1 MTQYKILL
9 GMRYLFLLFLQGMI
23 LLPINAIEELQP
35 MLQVNPGEEFLVRNF
50 ATGLYLKEDGTL
62 TSSDMEA
69 ANWRIVT
76 NDTLRYGDYDANY
89 FIYSDNHVMQ
99 LSTSLFTSWSTSFTP
114 AANSTYLMSSYEN
127 EGCFKFRYRW
137 LTSTKYIT
145 VQEDNSGNFQ
155 IVADGNSSPYNDWE
169 FVASS
174 HPRNQNYRLM
184 SMDRSSGNT
193 KYTIAYRSR
202 DVLGDEV
209 WLSGWV
215 AVPTNGEG
223 GTSSADHV
231 LFSTHYTMCK
241 NSQVPSQSS
250 PIDGYTFTFSSNK
263 PVMIEPD
270 YLGYGITKDRE
281 HPYCAPE
288 IMAQESTD
296 MIFATHDLLRD
307 LHQMDCSTGQ
317 YPTYGIGYSQGG
329 AIILACQKYVENN
342 LSEADRQSINWVRTC
357 CGAGPYNS
365 LATFSQ
371 YMFQNDLSMAVAA
384 PLIVMGMVTAYPDIF
399 QGIRAEDYF
408 SDAFNAAG
416 IIDKIR
422 STDYD
427 TDEIS
432 SMIKKAC
439 GANMQG
445 MLSEACK
452 DMNSDLM
459 QHLFQALGRSDLTRD
474 WKPQADIWFFH
485 NTGDDV
491 VPYLNTI
498 SAYNRLR
505 EVCQGGCEL
514 YTTGVGMSH
523 TNAAIDFMA
532 RIIFGNYK

>member
-1 MTQYKILL
+1 MALTVKGADILRSLDSVSPGQEILFRNLATQ
-9 GMRYLFLLFLQGMI
+9 
-23 LLPINAIEELQP
+23 
-35 MLQVNPGEEFLVRNF
+35 
-50 ATGLYLKEDGTL
+50 LYLKADGTL
-62 TSSDMEA
+62 TANDLEA

-76 NDTLRYGDYDANY
+76 NDTLRHGDYDENY
-89 FIYSDNHVMQ
+89 FIYSGPNVMQ
-99 LSTSLFTSWSTSFTP
+99 LSTSLFTSWSTDFTG
-114 AANSTYLMSSYEN
+114 AANSTYLMSSYSN
-127 EGCFKFRYRW
+127 LGCFKFRYRW
-137 LTSTKYIT
+137 ATSTKFIT
-145 VQEDNSGNFQ
+145 APQGAVEGDR
-155 IVADGNSSPYNDWE
+155 IVVDGNSSDYNDWE
-169 FVASS
+169 FVESS
-174 HPRNQNYRLM
+174 HPTYPSYRLM
-184 SMDRSSGNT
+184 TMDRSGGNT

-202 DVLGDEV
+202 DVGGDEV

-215 AVPTNGEG
+215 AVPTSGEG
-223 GTSSADHV
+223 GPSTADHV

-250 PIDGYTFTFSSNK
+250 PIDALTFTFSGNK

-281 HPYCAPE
+281 HPYCAPQ
-288 IMAQESTD
+288 IMAEECTD

-329 AIILACQKYVENN
+329 AIILACQKYVEND
-342 LSEADRQSINWVRTC
+342 LSDSDRKAINWVRTC

-371 YMFQNDLSMAVAA
+371 YMVQDNLSMAVAA
-384 PLIVMGMVTAYPDIF
+384 PLIVMGMVAAYPDAF
-399 QGIRAEDYF
+399 PGIKAEDYF
-408 SDAFNAAG
+408 SDAFNEAK

-432 SMIKKAC
+432 TMIKKAC

-445 MLSEACK
+445 MLSEAAK

-474 WKPQADIWFFH
+474 WAPKADIWFFH
-485 NTGDDV
+485 NTDDDV

-505 EVCQGGCEL
+505 EVCKGSCEL
-514 YTTGVGMSH
+514 HTTGVGMSH

>member
-1 MTQYKILL
+1 MKRFIIAFFVHILV
-9 GMRYLFLLFLQGMI
+9 I
-23 LLPINAIEELQP
+23 LPIVAVDTLQP
-35 MLQVNPGEEFLVRNF
+35 LRKISPGEEFLVRNY
-50 ATGLYLKEDGTL
+50 ATGLYLREDGTL
-62 TSSDMEA
+62 TTSDQEA

-89 FIYSDNHVMQ
+89 IIYSRTHVMQ
-99 LSTSLFTSWSTSFTP
+99 LSTSLFTSWSTDFTS
-114 AANSTYLMSSYEN
+114 AANSTYLMSSYAN

-137 LTSTKYIT
+137 MTSTKFIT
-145 VQEDNSGNFQ
+145 APRGALEGDR
-155 IVADGNSSPYNDWE
+155 IVVDDSSSDYNDWE
-169 FVASS
+169 FVQSS
-174 HPRNQNYRLM
+174 HPTNPSYRLM
-184 SMDRSSGNT
+184 TMDRSDSST
-193 KYTIAYRSR
+193 KYTIAYRSH
-202 DVLGDEV
+202 DVENKEV

-215 AVPTNGEG
+215 AVPTSGKG
-223 GTSSADHV
+223 GPSTADHI

-250 PIDGYTFTFSSNK
+250 PIDGFTFTFSSNK

-281 HPYCAPE
+281 HPYCAPQ
-288 IMAQESTD
+288 IMAEECID
-296 MIFATHDLLRD
+296 MIFATHDLLQD
-307 LHQMDCSTGQ
+307 LHQMYCITGL

-342 LSEADRQSINWVRTC
+342 LSEADRRRINWVRTC

-371 YMFQNDLSMAVAA
+371 YMVQNDLSMAVAA
-384 PLIVMGMVTAYPDIF
+384 PLIVMGMVAAYPDVF

-432 SMIKKAC
+432 AMIQQAC

-445 MLSEACK
+445 MLSEECK

-474 WKPQADIWFFH
+474 WEPRADIWFFH
-485 NTGDDV
+485 NTDDDV

-505 EVCQGGCEL
+505 EVCKGSCEL